1 MSNRALIRRHL
12 GIIKEQIETLDYLCD
27 SEIVGEDARH
37 LLSDIKG
44 AEREHLHVDADK
56 IEELWDVKPLYDRL
70 KSIQT
75 SVRVLKNS
83 VDRSEIAIEDA
94 IDSCRII
101 SNEVESDT
109 AEDDQL

>member
-1 MSNRALIRRHL
+1 MSNRDLIRRHL
-12 GIIKEQIETLDYLCD
+12 GVIKDQIETLEYLCD
-27 SEIVGEDARH
+27 TEIVGEDARH
-37 LLSDIKG
+37 LLTDIKG
-44 AEREHLHVDADK
+44 AEREHLHINADK
-56 IEELWDVKPLYDRL
+56 LEELWDVKPLYDRL

-83 VDRSEIAIEDA
+83 VDRSEIVIEDA

>member
-1 MSNRALIRRHL
+1 MSNRDLIRRHL
-12 GIIKEQIETLDYLCD
+12 GVIKDQIETLEYLCD
-27 SEIVGEDARH
+27 TEIVGEDARH
-37 LLSDIKG
+37 LLTDIKG
-44 AEREHLHVDADK
+44 AEREHLHINADK
-56 IEELWDVKPLYDRL
+56 LEELWDVKPLYDRL

>member
-1 MSNRALIRRHL
+1 MSNRDLIRRHL
-12 GIIKEQIETLDYLCD
+12 GVIKEQIGTLEYLCD
-27 SEIVGEDARH
+27 TEIVGEDTRH

-44 AEREHLHVDADK
+44 AEREHLHVNPDK
-56 IEELWDVKPLYDRL
+56 IEELWDMKPLYDRL

-75 SVRVLKNS
+75 SIRVLKNN
-83 VDRSEIAIEDA
+83 VDRSEIAIEEA

-101 SNEVESDT
+101 SNEVENDN